1 MDLSQLDLGYLAQ
14 FVGMRLNEL
23 VLDGLRTAGFAAI
36 RESHGFVFQH
46 LVDGPRTVTD
56 LARRLGVTQQ
66 AASKS
71 VAELVR
77 LGFLRD
83 AASDDKRARTV
94 ELSPH
99 GAACLA
105 KARALRAAL
114 MRRIAKRHG
123 EAAERAHAVLADIL
137 EELGGAEAVRT
148 RSVRAPR

>member
-1 MDLSQLDLGYLAQ
+1 MELSQIDLGYLAQ

-23 VLDGLRTAGFAAI
+23 VLAGLRDAGFADI

-66 AASKS
+66 ATSKT

-83 AASDDKRARTV
+83 AAAADKRARAV

-114 MRRIAKRHG
+114 MRRIARRHG
-123 EAAERAHAVLADIL
+123 DAAERARAVLAEIL
-137 EELGGAEAVRT
+137 EDLGGAEAVRT
-148 RSVRAPR
+148 RSVRAPA